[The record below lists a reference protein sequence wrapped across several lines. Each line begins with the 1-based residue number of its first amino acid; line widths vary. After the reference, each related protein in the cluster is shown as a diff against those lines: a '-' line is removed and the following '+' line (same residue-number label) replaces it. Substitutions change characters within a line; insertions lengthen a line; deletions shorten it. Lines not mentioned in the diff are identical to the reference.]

1 MTVVV
6 ITEAR
11 TEKDLAAVFPAPD
24 CDWVLVRTVEAAQA
38 HAGAD
43 LYIDLDFTNE
53 PARREGLS
61 RLLPA
66 LVMVNAV
73 VPTLAEIGFPF
84 VRINGWA
91 GFLERPIH
99 EVVIPDGQP
108 GDSPEKQLVDSMKL
122 ITRLKR
128 LYEKSASAYR
138 LVPDTPGMVSGRI
151 LATIVNEA
159 YYTWEADV
167 STIEEIDIAMKLGTN
182 YPLGPF
188 EWSRLIGLEK
198 IAALLVRLSIDNTRY
213 TPASSLLAATNL
225 LKYD

>member
-24 CDWVLVRTVEAAQA
+24 CDWVLVKTVEAAQA

-99 EVVIPDGQP
+99 EVVIP
-108 GDSPEKQLVDSMKL
+108 EEQLGDSMKL
-122 ITRLKR
+122 INRLKR
-128 LYEKSASAYR
+128 LYERSASAYR

-151 LATIVNEA
+151 LAAIVNEA

-213 TPASSLLAATNL
+213 TPASSLLAATNV